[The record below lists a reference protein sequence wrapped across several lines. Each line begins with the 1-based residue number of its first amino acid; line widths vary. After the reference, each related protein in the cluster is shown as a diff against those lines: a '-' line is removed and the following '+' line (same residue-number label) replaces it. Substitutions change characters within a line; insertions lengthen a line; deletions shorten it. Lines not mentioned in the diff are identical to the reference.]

1 MKKGAAG
8 CRALTLVIII
18 EVEHMIRVDNMSD
31 QQIVEAYAAYFAR
44 KAQEAYNDYQS
55 VGMKKYD
62 NAYHKCA
69 AIAEA
74 LERDVQKADGRQAY
88 GALKSKLLWLA
99 SSASNA
105 MRKDAPEDAL
115 LKFAKEVIAAA
126 RLYGYDDN
134 GEGEL

>member
-1 MKKGAAG
+1 M
-8 CRALTLVIII
+8 T
-18 EVEHMIRVDNMSD
+18 D

-55 VGMKKYD
+55 VGMEKYD
-62 NAYHKCA
+62 NA

-74 LERDVQKADGRQAY
+74 LERDVQKADDRQAY
-88 GALKSKLLWLA
+88 GTLKSKLIWLA

>member
-18 EVEHMIRVDNMSD
+18 EVEHMIQVDNMTD

-44 KAQEAYNDYQS
+44 KVQEAYNDCQS

-69 AIAEA
+69 AIAET
-74 LERDVQKADGRQAY
+74 LERDVQKADDRQAY
-88 GALKSKLLWLA
+88 GALKSKL
-99 SSASNA
+99 
-105 MRKDAPEDAL
+105 
-115 LKFAKEVIAAA
+115 I
-126 RLYGYDDN
+126 
-134 GEGEL
+134 

>member
-1 MKKGAAG
+1 
-8 CRALTLVIII
+8 
-18 EVEHMIRVDNMSD
+18 
-31 QQIVEAYAAYFAR
+31 
-44 KAQEAYNDYQS
+44 
-55 VGMKKYD
+55 MKKYD

-74 LERDVQKADGRQAY
+74 LERDVQKADDRQAY
-88 GALKSKLLWLA
+88 GELKSKLIWLA

-105 MRKDAPEDAL
+105 MRKDAAEDAL

>member
-1 MKKGAAG
+1 M
-8 CRALTLVIII
+8 T
-18 EVEHMIRVDNMSD
+18 D

-74 LERDVQKADGRQAY
+74 LERDVQKADDRQAY
-88 GALKSKLLWLA
+88 GALKSKLIWLA
-99 SSASNA
+99 SSASNVC
-105 MRKDAPEDAL
+105 RNS
-115 LKFAKEVIAAA
+115 VQAAA
-126 RLYGYDDN
+126 FLCKA
-134 GEGEL
+134 

>member
-8 CRALTLVIII
+8 CRALTLAIII
-18 EVEHMIRVDNMSD
+18 EVEHMIRVDNMTN

-55 VGMKKYD
+55 VGMEKYD

-74 LERDVQKADGRQAY
+74 LERDVQKADDRQAY
-88 GALKSKLLWLA
+88 GTLKSKLIWLA

>member
-1 MKKGAAG
+1 M
-8 CRALTLVIII
+8 T
-18 EVEHMIRVDNMSD
+18 D

-55 VGMKKYD
+55 VGMEKYD

-74 LERDVQKADGRQAY
+74 LERDVQKADDRQAY
-88 GALKSKLLWLA
+88 GTLKSKLIWLA

>member
-1 MKKGAAG
+1 
-8 CRALTLVIII
+8 
-18 EVEHMIRVDNMSD
+18 MIRVDNMTD

-126 RLYGYDDN
+126 RLYGYDDK

>member
-1 MKKGAAG
+1 
-8 CRALTLVIII
+8 
-18 EVEHMIRVDNMSD
+18 
-31 QQIVEAYAAYFAR
+31 
-44 KAQEAYNDYQS
+44 
-55 VGMKKYD
+55 MKKYD
-62 NAYHKCA
+62 NAYHKYA

-74 LERDVQKADGRQAY
+74 LERDSQKADDRQAY
-88 GALKSKLLWLA
+88 GALKSELIWLA

-126 RLYGYDDN
+126 RLYGYDDK

>member
-1 MKKGAAG
+1 
-8 CRALTLVIII
+8 
-18 EVEHMIRVDNMSD
+18 
-31 QQIVEAYAAYFAR
+31 
-44 KAQEAYNDYQS
+44 
-55 VGMKKYD
+55 MKKYD
-62 NAYHKCA
+62 NAYHKCV

-74 LERDVQKADGRQAY
+74 LKRDVQKADGRQAY